1 MRNRLI
7 NVYVNYKKK
16 NNLVKY
22 CKADWKEIDTTEHIY
37 ECKKI
42 NDSNIEIQYEEILN
56 GKIQQQEKVFVRM
69 KNNLVV
75 RNEIISEWS
84 LWSTVYQ

>member
-1 MRNRLI
+1 METE
-7 NVYVNYKKK
+7 KK

-22 CKADWKEIDTTEHIY
+22 CKADCEEIDTNEHIY

-42 NDSNIEIQYEEILN
+42 NDSNIEIQYEDILN

-69 KNNLVV
+69 KNN
-75 RNEIISEWS
+75 SCKK
-84 LWSTVYQ
+84 

>member
-1 MRNRLI
+1 MSIRNRLI
-7 NVYVNYKKK
+7 NIYGNYEKK

-22 CKADWKEIDTTEHIY
+22 CKADCEEIDTNEHIY

-42 NDSNIEIQYEEILN
+42 NDSNIEIQYEDILN

-69 KNNLVV
+69 NN
-75 RNEIISEWS
+75 NSCKK
-84 LWSTVYQ
+84 

>member
-1 MRNRLI
+1 MSIRNRLI
-7 NVYVNYKKK
+7 NIYGNYEKK

-22 CKADWKEIDTTEHIY
+22 CKADCEEIDTNEHIY

-56 GKIQQQEKVFVRM
+56 RKIQHQQKLFCENEK
-69 KNNLVV
+69 
-75 RNEIISEWS
+75 
-84 LWSTVYQ
+84 